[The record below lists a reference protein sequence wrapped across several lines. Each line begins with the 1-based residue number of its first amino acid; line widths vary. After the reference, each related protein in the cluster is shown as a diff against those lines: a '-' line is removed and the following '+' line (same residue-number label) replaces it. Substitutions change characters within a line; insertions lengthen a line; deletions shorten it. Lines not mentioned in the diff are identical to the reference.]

1 MALDWWN
8 GNRSV
13 LVDVDLTGMIAGMS
27 LITKPEEIYR
37 ALIEATAF
45 GTRMIIETFEENGVP
60 VNEFYAAGG
69 IAEKNAF
76 VMQIYADVIKREI
89 RISGS
94 PQAPALG
101 SAMFGAVAAG
111 KADGGF
117 DTIMDAA
124 RVMAKV
130 KEQTY
135 RPIGENTAIYDRLF
149 AEYRILHDYFG
160 RGANDVMKRL
170 KAIRK
175 EVKG

>member
-1 MALDWWN
+1 
-8 GNRSV
+8 
-13 LVDVDLTGMIAGMS
+13 
-27 LITKPEEIYR
+27 
-37 ALIEATAF
+37 
-45 GTRMIIETFEENGVP
+45 MIIETFEENGVP
-60 VNEFYAAGG
+60 VNGVLRCRRHSRE
-69 IAEKNAF
+69 EC
-76 VMQIYADVIKREI
+76 VCHADICRCDQKGDQR
-89 RISGS
+89 S
-94 PQAPALG
+94 PGHHRLRHWVRQCSVPWLQG
-101 SAMFGAVAAG
+101 RQT
-111 KADGGF
+111 GGF